1 MEANKPEQEPS
12 VMGDIENDDDSLSL
26 NDKQVKFLKRQA
38 RKRKWVRRCR
48 KCNDYLH
55 AICKSH
61 NKQTNKHI
69 LSLLTHLCY
78 SVWMSAAAIVIY
90 KTNFFKQ
97 LWENP
102 EVNQFFLTLTLVL
115 IGF

>member
-1 MEANKPEQEPS
+1 MSSGQTQAKQRLRSVIAEMEANKPEQEPS

-55 AICKSH
+55 AICKSY
-61 NKQTNKHI
+61 
-69 LSLLTHLCY
+69 THPI
-78 SVWMSAAAIVIY
+78 IVC
-90 KTNFFKQ
+90 
-97 LWENP
+97 
-102 EVNQFFLTLTLVL
+102 
-115 IGF
+115 

>member
-61 NKQTNKHI
+61 NKQTN
-69 LSLLTHLCY
+69 TYYLC
-78 SVWMSAAAIVIY
+78 
-90 KTNFFKQ
+90 
-97 LWENP
+97 
-102 EVNQFFLTLTLVL
+102 
-115 IGF
+115 